1 MNIKMTITNAISVE
15 GNQLGKE
22 NKLAKLLGIKY
33 HEFKSEYDHLTNTT
47 SIHFKYYDGKVLDGE
62 GV

>member
-1 MNIKMTITNAISVE
+1 MYIKMTITNAISVE

-22 NKLAKLLGIKY
+22 NKLAQLLGIKY
-33 HEFKSEYDHLTNTT
+33 HEFKSEYDHLKNTT
-47 SIHFKYYDGKVLDGE
+47 SIHFMYYDGKVLDGE

>member
-22 NKLAKLLGIKY
+22 DKLAKILGIKY
-33 HEFKSEYDHLTNTT
+33 HEFKSEYDHLKDTT
-47 SIHFKYYDGKVLDGE
+47 SIHFKYYDGKVFDGE